1 MEDEELKVMEFA
13 LNSTEAPCGHTRCK
27 ADDIRNP
34 LTVEDRIKQSVKDS
48 GRVACPKCG
57 GWMLQPINEEVD
69 FCVECGTYSTKQGS
83 IVSEESLIAS
93 GDIIVREKTVGKCR

>member
-1 MEDEELKVMEFA
+1 M
-13 LNSTEAPCGHTRCK
+13 NSTEAPCGHTRCK

-34 LTVEDRIKQSVKDS
+34 LAVEDRIKQSVKDS

-93 GDIIVREKTVGKCR
+93 GDIIVGEKTAGGK